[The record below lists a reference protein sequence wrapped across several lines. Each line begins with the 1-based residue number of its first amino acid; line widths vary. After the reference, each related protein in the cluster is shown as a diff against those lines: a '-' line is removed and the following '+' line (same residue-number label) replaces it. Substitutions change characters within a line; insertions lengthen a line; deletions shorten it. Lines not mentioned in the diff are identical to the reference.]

1 MLQHFYVK
9 VQIISTLTEKVSY
22 CIKVGKLDECTCG
35 SLAWFSQIQRDI
47 IIFLTIPRSYIAF
60 SSQITAWNEVCRQI
74 NMYLVNFGVKSTK
87 EHVKYA
93 ILSFQHSYIYCA
105 HPYCHYP

>member
-35 SLAWFSQIQRDI
+35 SLAWFSQIQRYNNFSDNP
-47 IIFLTIPRSYIAF
+47 TYIAF